1 MEPDWNAADSPAGH
15 PADRTRVGGV
25 ARPLLFRPGM
35 KTCEHQATLATLERT
50 WSELEARRVQLTPA
64 EWTEAACL
72 ALGIGCDLAAAV
84 TGRSVH
90 TVRQR
95 RRRVERK
102 LQQAGARL
110 G

>member
-1 MEPDWNAADSPAGH
+1 
-15 PADRTRVGGV
+15 
-25 ARPLLFRPGM
+25 M
-35 KTCEHQATLATLERT
+35 KTCEHQATLAKLERT
-50 WSELEARRVQLTPA
+50 WSELEARRVELTPA

-72 ALGIGCDLAAAV
+72 ALGIDCDLAAAV

-102 LQQAGARL
+102 LHLAGARL